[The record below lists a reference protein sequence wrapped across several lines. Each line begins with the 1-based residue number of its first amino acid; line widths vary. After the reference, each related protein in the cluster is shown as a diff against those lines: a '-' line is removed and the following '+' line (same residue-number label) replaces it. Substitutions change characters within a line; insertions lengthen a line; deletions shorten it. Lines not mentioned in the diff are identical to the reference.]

1 GATPGR
7 QLRVASIDIGGGTT
21 DMAIAEYQ
29 LDDGVGSN
37 VKISPTLL
45 FREGFKVAGD
55 DILLDVIQRCVLPA
69 LQEHLQKAGVADA
82 ATLMSTLFG
91 DSGRMDTQAILRQQT
106 ALQLFMPLGHAILS
120 AWENSDPTDTQSGLY
135 TTFGEQLKQPP

>member
-1 GATPGR
+1 IQMEWDEASCGQLVWLYNEAMVHFAGQTERFFASLARPDRETPAGATPGR

-69 LQEHLQKAGVADA
+69 
-82 ATLMSTLFG
+82 
-91 DSGRMDTQAILRQQT
+91 
-106 ALQLFMPLGHAILS
+106 
-120 AWENSDPTDTQSGLY
+120 
-135 TTFGEQLKQPP
+135 